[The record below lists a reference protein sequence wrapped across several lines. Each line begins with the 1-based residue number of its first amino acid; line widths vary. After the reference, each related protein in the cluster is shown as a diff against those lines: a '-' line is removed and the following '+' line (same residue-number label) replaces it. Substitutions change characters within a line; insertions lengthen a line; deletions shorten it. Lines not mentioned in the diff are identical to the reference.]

1 MDEYTRLRNSLLRK
15 LRNLKKN
22 NIEVEIEI
30 PRTLYQLR
38 KSGLSD
44 QFIETEKEELKDQL
58 TMLPSM
64 PAIHIDTNIISS
76 VENLKK
82 LNKTHIIPEEYVQKT
97 AFNTP
102 ISNIV
107 IENFYESIS
116 KFNENISFKLTNLVK
131 EAIRRTSEQEV
142 ATTLLNLDESFIT
155 KLIKAGYNS
164 DDAVQDWASS
174 FINSLFGASEQQKK
188 DLQDDFDLGE
198 NMGFFYE

>member
-38 KSGLSD
+38 KSGLTEK
-44 QFIETEKEELKDQL
+44 FIETEKEELKDQL
-58 TMLPSM
+58 SMLPSM
-64 PAIHIDTNIISS
+64 PAIHTVTNIISS
-76 VENLKK
+76 VEVLKK
-82 LNKTHIIPEEYVQKT
+82 LNKTQTIPEEYIQRT
-97 AFNTP
+97 SFNNS

-107 IENFYESIS
+107 ISNFYESIS
-116 KFNENISFKLTNLVK
+116 KFNENISSKLTSLVNN
-131 EAIRRTSEQEV
+131 AIRRTSEQEV

-164 DDAVQDWASS
+164 DDAVQDWGSS
-174 FINSLFGASEQQKK
+174 FINSLFGATEQQKK
-188 DLQDDFDLGE
+188 DLQDDFDLDE